1 MAGPDRVTIVGA
13 SLAGFRTAQGLRA
26 NGFDGSITLI
36 GDEPHEPYDRP
47 PLSKQVLAGTRQ
59 PTDIL
64 LKRTTSLEDLGLD
77 LRLGQRATDL
87 DLERRRVG
95 LHGGDRVDFDVV
107 VIATGAVPR
116 TIPETPDIGGIH
128 VLRTVD
134 DCLAVRA
141 AMEHGPRVVVVG
153 AGFIGAEVAATARG
167 RGLEVT
173 IVEVLPVPLS
183 HALGPEIGA
192 VCGRLHLDH
201 GVDLRCGVGVAAFE
215 GTDAVEAVVLS
226 DGSRLEADLVV
237 VGIGVRPATDWLV
250 GSGLELADGVVC
262 DEALRAVGAPFV
274 FAAGDIARWHNTAYG
289 EQMRIEHWT
298 NATDQARAVA
308 ANLLAGDDAV
318 PFASVPYVW
327 SDQYDRKIQIL
338 GRCRAD
344 DRVEVVLGTIESLRF
359 VALYGRDDRLTG
371 ALGFSMPAKLLQ
383 FEKLLNEHGSMQE
396 AHALATSLR

>member
-26 NGFDGSITLI
+26 NGFDGSVTLI

-59 PTDIL
+59 PADIL
-64 LKRTTSLEDLGLD
+64 LQRNTTLEDLGLD

-95 LHGGDRVDFDVV
+95 LHGGDRVDFDAV

-215 GTDAVEAVVLS
+215 GTDTVEAVVLS

-308 ANLLAGDDAV
+308 ANLLAGDDAAA
-318 PFASVPYVW
+318 FASVPYVW

-344 DRVEVVLGTIESLRF
+344 DSVEVVLGTTESRRF

-396 AHALATSLR
+396 ARALATSLR

>member
-64 LKRTTSLEDLGLD
+64 LKRNTSLEDLGLD

-95 LHGGDRVDFDVV
+95 LHGGDRVDFDAV

-134 DCLAVRA
+134 DSLAVRA

-192 VCGRLHLDH
+192 VCGRLHVDH

-308 ANLLAGDDAV
+308 ANLLAGDDAT

-344 DRVEVVLGTIESLRF
+344 DRVEVVLGTTESRRF